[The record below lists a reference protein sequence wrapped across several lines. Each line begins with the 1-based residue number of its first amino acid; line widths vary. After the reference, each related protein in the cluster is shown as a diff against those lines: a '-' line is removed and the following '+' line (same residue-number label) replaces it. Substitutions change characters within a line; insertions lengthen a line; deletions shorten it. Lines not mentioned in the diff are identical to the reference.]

1 MKIRH
6 WVLLTVLV
14 LPVTAMAESATQE
27 YTKLPSGIYKIDPAH
42 TSVTWRVSHLGL
54 SNYTARF
61 AKIDGQLNF
70 DAQQLEKSILTASVD
85 PLSIRTDFPAP
96 DKKDFDAVL
105 AKDEAWFNGEK
116 FPAITFVSNAIE
128 RIGTN
133 QGIVSGDLT
142 LLGVTKPVSMRV
154 TFNGAYAE
162 KPFSAPVVAALG
174 FSGTMT
180 IKRSD
185 WGFNTYVPMI
195 GDEVAIQIE
204 AEFEQVVSKTN

>member
-1 MKIRH
+1 MRKFA
-6 WVLLTVLV
+6 LLFLG
-14 LPVTAMAESATQE
+14 LLA
-27 YTKLPSGIYKIDPAH
+27 LPSLATAEAPTPYAQMPSGVYRIDPAH
-42 TSVTWRVSHLGL
+42 ASVTWRVSHLGL

-61 AKIDGQLNF
+61 AKIDASLDF
-70 DAQQLEKSILTASVD
+70 DAKDPTQSKLTASVD
-85 PLSIRTDFPAP
+85 PLSVRTDFPAP

-105 AKDEAWFNGEK
+105 ATGETWFNGGK
-116 FPAITFVSNAIE
+116 FPTISFVSTSIE
-128 RIGTN
+128 RVGPDK
-133 QGIVSGDLT
+133 GIVSGNLT
-142 LLGVTKPVSMRV
+142 MLGVTKPATMEVK
-154 TFNGAYAE
+154 FNGAYAE
-162 KPFSAPVVAALG
+162 KPFSAPVAAALG